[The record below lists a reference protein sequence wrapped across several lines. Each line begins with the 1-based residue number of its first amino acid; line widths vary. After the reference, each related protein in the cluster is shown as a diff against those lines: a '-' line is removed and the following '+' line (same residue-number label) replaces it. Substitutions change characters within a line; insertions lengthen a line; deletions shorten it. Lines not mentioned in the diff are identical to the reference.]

1 LTSKLF
7 IKGLRIVLWWMQLS
21 ISELS
26 DQNTWWRDK
35 TLVESDQLIVAW
47 EKSSFKWRPRIV
59 ETFRWDANVIYS
71 LRGPRQVGKTTLLR
85 LKVRELLRNGVDG
98 RRIFYWACDQVE
110 SFEKLT
116 SIITGY
122 LEWAR
127 RFSEDRLYLFLDE
140 VSAVKDWQRS
150 IKYLYDLS
158 KLKDC
163 LVVLTGSH
171 SLDLVKA
178 TESLAGRRGE
188 VDKLVDSIPDKV
200 FLGAKFS
207 EYVETRNV
215 QIRKVLRDLN
225 LLSPHYRLQGLQDL
239 AGGKIPESIHVLR
252 PYSKDLKGLLEDYF
266 VTGGIPRA
274 VNSYIYRGVIPDIV
288 YSDYVNLILRDIT
301 RWGGNEIYL
310 SQVIQRVIETLSSQ
324 VSWNAL
330 KDGTEIS
337 THDTARWY
345 VDILKNSFVVSYVY
359 QLNRDKGAPYYRKA
373 KKIYFK
379 DPFIFHALRWWA
391 FGGGHPFHESM
402 EFLKDSEDKSKLIE
416 SVVCDHMV
424 RLLFNL
430 ELSSQFDYATKLFY
444 WESSKK
450 REVDFVIKLGSAF
463 LPIELKYQSL
473 IHRNDVYGVIDFLKG
488 GKSHKGI
495 VVTKD
500 AFVQGRSYVGIPA
513 SIFLLM
519 A

>member
-1 LTSKLF
+1 
-7 IKGLRIVLWWMQLS
+7 MS

-26 DQNTWWRDK
+26 DQNLWWRDK
-35 TLVESDQLIVAW
+35 SLVESDQLIGTW

-59 ETFRWDANVIYS
+59 ETFRWDANVVYS

-85 LKVRELLRNGVDG
+85 LKIRELLRNGVDS

-110 SFEKLT
+110 SFERLT
-116 SIITGY
+116 SIINGY

-127 RFSEDRLYLFLDE
+127 RFTKGRLYLFLDE
-140 VSAVKDWQRS
+140 VSAVRDWQRS
-150 IKYLYDLS
+150 IKYLYDMG

-163 LVVLTGSH
+163 LIVLTGSH
-171 SLDLVKA
+171 SLDLAKA

-207 EYVETRNV
+207 EYVETRDA
-215 QIRKVLRDLN
+215 QILKVLRDLN
-225 LLSPHYRLQGLQDL
+225 LLSARYRLRVLHDL
-239 AGGKIPESIHVLR
+239 AEGKIPDRIQALR
-252 PYSKDLKGLLEDYF
+252 PYSKDLDGLLEDYL

-274 VNSYIYRGVIPDIV
+274 INSYISRGAIPDIV
-288 YSDYVNLILRDIT
+288 YSDYVNLILRDIA
-301 RWGGNEIYL
+301 RWGGKEIFL
-310 SQVIQRVIETLSSQ
+310 RQIIQRVVETLSSQ

-330 KDGTEIS
+330 RGGTEIS

-345 VDILKNSFVVSYVY
+345 VDILKNSFVVSYIY
-359 QLNRDKGAPYYRKA
+359 QLDKDKGVSYYRKA

-391 FGGGHPFHESM
+391 FGGRHPFHESL
-402 EFLKDSEDKSKLIE
+402 EFLKDSENKSKLIE
-416 SVVCDHMV
+416 SVVCDHMI

-430 ELSSQFDYATKLFY
+430 ELSPQFDYATKLFY

-450 REVDFVIKLGSAF
+450 REVDFVAKLGSAF
-463 LPIELKYQSL
+463 LPIELKYRSSIQ
-473 IHRNDVYGVIDFLKG
+473 RNDVYGVIDFLKG
-488 GKSHKGI
+488 GKAHKGI
-495 VVTKD
+495 IVTKD
-500 AFVQGRSYVGIPA
+500 VFVQGRSYVGIPV

>member
-1 LTSKLF
+1 
-7 IKGLRIVLWWMQLS
+7 LS

-26 DQNTWWRDK
+26 DQNPWWRDK
-35 TLVESDQLIVAW
+35 TLIESDPLIVAW
-47 EKSSFKWRPRIV
+47 EKSSFKWKPRIV

-85 LKVRELLRNGVDG
+85 LKIREFFRNGVDS
-98 RRIFYWACDQVE
+98 RRMFYWACDQVE

-116 SIITGY
+116 SIINGY
-122 LEWAR
+122 LDWAR
-127 RFSEDRLYLFLDE
+127 RFSKDRLYLFLDE

-150 IKYLYDLS
+150 IKYLYDMG

-188 VDKLVDSIPDKV
+188 VDKLVDNIPDKI

-215 QIRKVLRDLN
+215 QILNVLRNLK
-225 LLSPHYRLQGLQDL
+225 LLSTRNRLRVLQGF
-239 AGGKIPESIHVLR
+239 AEGKIPDRIHAFR
-252 PYSKDLKGLLEDYF
+252 PYSKELGGLLDDYLL
-266 VTGGIPRA
+266 TGGIPRA
-274 VNSYIYRGVIPDIV
+274 INNYVSRGVIPDIV

-301 RWGGNEIYL
+301 RWGGNEMFLRQI
-310 SQVIQRVIETLSSQ
+310 IQRVIETLSSQ
-324 VSWNAL
+324 VSWNTL
-330 KDGTEIS
+330 KDETEIS

-345 VDILKNSFVVSYVY
+345 VDILKNSFVVSYIY
-359 QLNRDKGAPYYRKA
+359 QLDKDKGVPRYRKA
-373 KKIYFK
+373 KKICFT

-391 FGGGHPFHESM
+391 FGGQQPFHGSL
-402 EFLKDSEDKSKLIE
+402 EFLKDPEKKSKLIE
-416 SVVCDHMV
+416 SVVCNHII

-430 ELSSQFDYATKLFY
+430 EPSPQFDYTTKLFY
-444 WESSKK
+444 WVSSKK
-450 REVDFVIKLGSAF
+450 REVDFVTKLGDAF
-463 LPIELKYQSL
+463 LPIELKYQSS
-473 IHRNDVYGVIDFLKG
+473 IQRSDVYGIIDFLKG
-488 GKSHKGI
+488 GKAHKGI
-495 VVTKD
+495 VATKD
-500 AFVQGRSYVGIPA
+500 AFIHGRSHVGIPV
-513 SIFLLM
+513 STFLLM

>member
-1 LTSKLF
+1 
-7 IKGLRIVLWWMQLS
+7 LS

-26 DQNTWWRDK
+26 DQNPWWRDK

-47 EKSSFKWRPRIV
+47 EKSSFKWRPRVV
-59 ETFRWDANVIYS
+59 ETFLWDANVIYS

-85 LKVRELLRNGVDG
+85 LKIRELLRNGVDS

-110 SFEKLT
+110 SFEKMT
-116 SIITGY
+116 SIINGY

-127 RFSEDRLYLFLDE
+127 RFSKDRLYLFLDE

-150 IKYLYDLS
+150 IKYLYDMG

-188 VDKLVDSIPDKV
+188 VDKLVDNIPDKV
-200 FLGAKFS
+200 FLAAKFS

-215 QIRKVLRDLN
+215 EILRVLRSLN
-225 LLSPHYRLQGLQDL
+225 LISTRNRLQVLHDL
-239 AGGKIPESIHVLR
+239 AEGKIPDRIHALR
-252 PYSKDLKGLLEDYF
+252 PYSKDLEGLLDDYL

-274 VNSYIYRGVIPDIV
+274 VNSYISRGVIPDMI
-288 YSDYVNLILRDIT
+288 YSDYVNLILRDIA

-310 SQVIQRVIETLSSQ
+310 RQIIQRVIETLSSQ

-345 VDILKNSFVVSYVY
+345 VDILKNSFVISYIHR
-359 QLNRDKGAPYYRKA
+359 LNRDKGVPYYRKA
-373 KKIYFK
+373 KKIYFE

-391 FGGGHPFHESM
+391 FGGRHPFHESL
-402 EFLKDSEDKSKLIE
+402 EFLKDSENKSKLIE
-416 SVVCDHMV
+416 SVVCNHMI

-430 ELSSQFDYATKLFY
+430 EPSPQFDYTTKLFY

-450 REVDFVIKLGSAF
+450 REVDFVTKVEGAF
-463 LPIELKYQSL
+463 LPIELKYQSS
-473 IHRNDVYGVIDFLKG
+473 IQRNDAYSIIDFLKG
-488 GKSHKGI
+488 GKVHRGI
-495 VVTKD
+495 IVTKD
-500 AFVQGRSYVGIPA
+500 AFVQGRSYIGIPV

>member
-1 LTSKLF
+1 
-7 IKGLRIVLWWMQLS
+7 MS

-26 DQNTWWRDK
+26 DQNPWWRDK

-47 EKSSFKWRPRIV
+47 EKSSFKWRPRVV
-59 ETFRWDANVIYS
+59 ETFLWDANVIYS

-85 LKVRELLRNGVDG
+85 LKIRELLRNGVDS

-110 SFEKLT
+110 SFEKMT
-116 SIITGY
+116 SIINGY

-127 RFSEDRLYLFLDE
+127 RFSKDRLYLFLDE

-150 IKYLYDLS
+150 IKYLYDMG

-188 VDKLVDSIPDKV
+188 VDKLVDNIPDKV
-200 FLGAKFS
+200 FLAAKFS

-215 QIRKVLRDLN
+215 EILRVLRSLN
-225 LLSPHYRLQGLQDL
+225 LISTRNRLQVLHDL
-239 AGGKIPESIHVLR
+239 AEGKIPDRIHALR
-252 PYSKDLKGLLEDYF
+252 PYSKDLEGLLDDYL

-274 VNSYIYRGVIPDIV
+274 VNSYISRGVIPDMI
-288 YSDYVNLILRDIT
+288 YSDYVNLILRDIA

-310 SQVIQRVIETLSSQ
+310 RQIIQRVIETLSSQ

-345 VDILKNSFVVSYVY
+345 VDILKNSFVISYIHR
-359 QLNRDKGAPYYRKA
+359 LNRDKGVPYYRKA
-373 KKIYFK
+373 KKIYFE

-391 FGGGHPFHESM
+391 FGGRHPFHESL
-402 EFLKDSEDKSKLIE
+402 EFLKDSENKSKLIE
-416 SVVCDHMV
+416 SVVCNHMI

-430 ELSSQFDYATKLFY
+430 EPSPQFDYTTKLFY

-450 REVDFVIKLGSAF
+450 REVDFVTKVEGAF
-463 LPIELKYQSL
+463 LPIELKYQSS
-473 IHRNDVYGVIDFLKG
+473 IQRNDAYSIIDFLKG
-488 GKSHKGI
+488 GKVHRGI
-495 VVTKD
+495 IVTKD
-500 AFVQGRSYVGIPA
+500 AFVQGRSYIGIPV

>member
-1 LTSKLF
+1 
-7 IKGLRIVLWWMQLS
+7 LS

-26 DQNTWWRDK
+26 DQNPWWRDK
-35 TLVESDQLIVAW
+35 TLVEGDQLIVAW
-47 EKSSFKWRPRIV
+47 EKSFFKWRPRIV
-59 ETFRWDANVIYS
+59 ETFLWDVNVIYS

-85 LKVRELLRNGVDG
+85 LKIRELLRNGVDC

-110 SFEKLT
+110 SFEKMT
-116 SIITGY
+116 SIINGY

-127 RFSEDRLYLFLDE
+127 RFSKDRLYLFLDE

-150 IKYLYDLS
+150 IKYLYDMG

-163 LVVLTGSH
+163 LIVLTGSH

-188 VDKLVDSIPDKV
+188 VDKLVDNIPDKV
-200 FLGAKFS
+200 FLATKFS

-215 QIRKVLRDLN
+215 EILTVLRSLN
-225 LLSPHYRLQGLQDL
+225 LLSTRNRLRVLHDL
-239 AGGKIPESIHVLR
+239 AEGKIPDCIHALK
-252 PYSKDLKGLLEDYF
+252 PYSKDLEGLLDDYL
-266 VTGGIPRA
+266 VTGGVPRA
-274 VNSYIYRGVIPDIV
+274 VNSYISRGVIPDIV

-310 SQVIQRVIETLSSQ
+310 RQIIQRGIETLSSQ

-345 VDILKNSFVVSYVY
+345 VDVLKNSFVVSYIH
-359 QLNRDKGAPYYRKA
+359 QLNRDKGVPYHRKA
-373 KKIYFK
+373 KKIYFE

-391 FGGGHPFHESM
+391 FGGRHPFHESM

-416 SVVCDHMV
+416 SVVCNHMI

-430 ELSSQFDYATKLFY
+430 EPSPQFDYATRLFY

-450 REVDFVIKLGSAF
+450 REVDFVTKLEGAF
-463 LPIELKYQSL
+463 LPIELKYQSS
-473 IHRNDVYGVIDFLKG
+473 IQRNDAYSTIDFLKG
-488 GKSHKGI
+488 GKAHRGI
-495 VVTKD
+495 IVTKD
-500 AFVQGRSYVGIPA
+500 TFVQGRSYIGIPV

>member
-1 LTSKLF
+1 
-7 IKGLRIVLWWMQLS
+7 M
-21 ISELS
+21 SELS
-26 DQNTWWRDK
+26 DQNPWWRDK

-47 EKSSFKWRPRIV
+47 EESSFKWRPRIMG
-59 ETFRWDANVIYS
+59 TFQWDANVIYS

-85 LKVRELLRNGVDG
+85 LKIRELLRNSVDG
-98 RRIFYWACDQVE
+98 YRIFYWACDQVE
-110 SFEKLT
+110 SFKKLT
-116 SIITGY
+116 SIINGY

-127 RFSEDRLYLFLDE
+127 RFSNDRLYLFLDE

-150 IKYLYDLS
+150 IKYLYDMG

-188 VDKLVDSIPDKV
+188 VDKLVDNIPDKI

-207 EYVETRNV
+207 EYVETRDV
-215 QIRKVLRDLN
+215 QILKVLRNMN
-225 LLSPHYRLQGLQDL
+225 LLSARNRLLLLYDL
-239 AGGKIPESIHVLR
+239 AEGKIPNCVHALR
-252 PYSKDLKGLLEDYF
+252 PYSKKLEGLLEDYL

-274 VNSYIYRGVIPDIV
+274 INSYISRAMIPDII
-288 YSDYVNLILRDIT
+288 YGDYVNLILRDIA

-310 SQVIQRVIETLSSQ
+310 RQIIQRVIETLSSQ
-324 VSWNAL
+324 ISWNTL

-345 VDILKNSFVVSYVY
+345 VDILKNSFVASYIH
-359 QLNRDKGAPYYRKA
+359 QLDKDKGVPYYRKA

-391 FGGGHPFHESM
+391 FGGRHPFHTSL
-402 EFLKDSEDKSKLIE
+402 EFLKDSEDRSKLME
-416 SVVCDHMV
+416 SVVCDHMI

-430 ELSSQFDYATKLFY
+430 HPSSQFDYTTRLFY

-450 REVDFVIKLGSAF
+450 REVDFVAKLENAF
-463 LPIELKYQSL
+463 LPIELKYQSS
-473 IHRNDVYGVIDFLKG
+473 IQRNDVYGIIDFLKG

-495 VVTKD
+495 ILTKET
-500 AFVQGRSYVGIPA
+500 FVQGRSYIGIPV
-513 SIFLLM
+513 STFLLM
-519 A
+519 V